1 MEQSKI
7 NDNKQEYENGE
18 ELDTISNSDFNIS
31 SPFKLNQSSIGTYS
45 NSSPQVIEE
54 FFYSHDSRP
63 GLPFNF
69 HQRVVELEN
78 IILINNHHEEI
89 YIEELASLYKVNLY
103 FYLPEKYYELRME

>member
-1 MEQSKI
+1 MEQSKY
-7 NDNKQEYENGE
+7 NDNKQEYENDQ
-18 ELDTISNSDFNIS
+18 ELDTILNSDSIIS
-31 SPFKLNQSSIGTYS
+31 NPFKLNQSFIGNYS
-45 NSSPQVIEE
+45 NSSPQVIVDS
-54 FFYSHDSRP
+54 FYSHDSRS